1 MEGTK
6 GSSAFR
12 SCVYVKKSCDQCPM
26 KVEVQLKAQ
35 PGHILWDSNSQGSY
49 SETPSVTVDAT

>member
-12 SCVYVKKSCDQCPM
+12 SCIYVKKSCDRRPM
-26 KVEVQLKAQ
+26 KVEVELKAQ
-35 PGHILWDSNSQGSY
+35 SSHLLWDSNTQGSY
-49 SETPSVTVDAT
+49 SETPSVSEDAT